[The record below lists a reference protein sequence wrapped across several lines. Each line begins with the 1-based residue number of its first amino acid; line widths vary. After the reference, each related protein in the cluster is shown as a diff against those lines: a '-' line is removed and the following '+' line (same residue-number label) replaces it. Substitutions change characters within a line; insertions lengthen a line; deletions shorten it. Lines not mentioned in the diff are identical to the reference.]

1 MNLLLA
7 KTKEVVRTLIPVV
20 LLVLV
25 LSFTFVDVESD
36 MMIRFLIG
44 SGLLLVGLSIFLWG
58 IEISMNPIGEY
69 MSKEI
74 ATSNSLIK
82 ILILGF
88 LLGFLVTVAEPDL
101 TILGKQ
107 IESASGGTLNSTL
120 IVYVVSQGNHYL
132 FWNFAPLERQ
142 AKI

>member
-7 KTKEVVRTLIPVV
+7 KTKEVILTLIPVV
-20 LLVLV
+20 VLVLI
-25 LSFTFVDVESD
+25 LSFTFVDIESD

-88 LLGFLVTVAEPDL
+88 LLGF
-101 TILGKQ
+101 
-107 IESASGGTLNSTL
+107 
-120 IVYVVSQGNHYL
+120 
-132 FWNFAPLERQ
+132 
-142 AKI
+142 

>member
-7 KTKEVVRTLIPVV
+7 KTKEVILTLIPVV
-20 LLVLV
+20 VLVLI
-25 LSFTFVDVESD
+25 LSFTFVDIESD

-107 IESASGGTLNSTL
+107 IESAWGEPSTQRSL
-120 IVYVVSQGNHYL
+120 SMLSQQGWESL
-132 FWNFAPLERQ
+132 SLLEFC
-142 AKI
+142 AS